1 MQQLDRKGFEP
12 RLNDEK
18 KMKGKII
25 FFAGIF
31 MVATGLPLTLLAMN
45 LSGDILDDVPPSGYV
60 DFEVFPGE
68 SVSYKN
74 ILESKNSMIISAALD
89 PEGVP
94 VNLFVNW
101 DYRNYEIL
109 NKTIDASQYFETK
122 DRVMPGEYEIAVTN
136 LGSETVNVDLEF
148 KDSKSQES
156 YDLWRFYS
164 GILIVFYYLF
174 FFGGIS
180 VIGIG
185 GIMWRKRK

>member
-1 MQQLDRKGFEP
+1 
-12 RLNDEK
+12 
-18 KMKGKII
+18 
-25 FFAGIF
+25 
-31 MVATGLPLTLLAMN
+31 
-45 LSGDILDDVPPSGYV
+45 
-60 DFEVFPGE
+60 
-68 SVSYKN
+68 
-74 ILESKNSMIISAALD
+74 MIISAALD

-109 NKTIDASQYFETK
+109 NKTIDTSQYFETK
-122 DRVMPGEYEIAVTN
+122 DRVMPGEYEVAVTN
-136 LGSETVNVDLEF
+136 LGLETVNVDLEF

-164 GILIVFYYLF
+164 GILILFYYLF

>member
-1 MQQLDRKGFEP
+1 
-12 RLNDEK
+12 
-18 KMKGKII
+18 MKGKLI

-45 LSGDILDDVPPSGYV
+45 LSGDILDDVSPSSYV
-60 DFEVFPGE
+60 GFRVFPGE
-68 SVSYKN
+68 SVSHKN

-122 DRVMPGEYEIAVTN
+122 GRVMPGEYEIAVTN
-136 LGSETVNVDLEF
+136 LGSETVSVDLEF
-148 KDSKSQES
+148 KDSKLQES
-156 YDLWRFYS
+156 YELWRFYS
-164 GILIVFYYLF
+164 GILILFYYLF

-180 VIGIG
+180 VIGVG
-185 GIMWRKRK
+185 AIMWRKRK